1 MAKYEVDCQG
11 YKKSIS
17 KIYALL
23 KKHEEVWKI
32 AENANVKLKE
42 ISSALKKK
50 YLDLQE
56 MLKGTLKEII
66 GI

>member
-23 KKHEEVWKI
+23 KKHEVWKI

>member
-1 MAKYEVDCQG
+1 MAKHEVDCQG

-23 KKHEEVWKI
+23 KKHEVWKI